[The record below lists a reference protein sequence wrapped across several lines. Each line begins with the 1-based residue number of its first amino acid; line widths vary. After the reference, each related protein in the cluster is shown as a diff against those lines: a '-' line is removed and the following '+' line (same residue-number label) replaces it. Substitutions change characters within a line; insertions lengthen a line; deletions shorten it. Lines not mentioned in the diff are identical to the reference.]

1 MQNIPKWW
9 MIHGLRTIPII
20 YCFRYWK
27 LKYIDIVLKHPPGW
41 KIHLQSMTRWP
52 SAWWHCRPLPAL
64 QTCERCL
71 NWRWRYS
78 EKKISVDEHP
88 KFRFLR
94 QKYTSARMWCIRIG
108 RWCGQRSPCS
118 WNVKLLSQHF
128 QTLLTC
134 LPDLVT
140 TGTAP
145 LSNVVT
151 LCKCCQ

>member
-64 QTCERCL
+64 QTCEPCL
-71 NWRWRYS
+71 MMFKLKMTVLREEDLCGWAS
-78 EKKISVDEHP
+78 QVQVFAAKIYISQDVVYPHWQMVRAKEP
-88 KFRFLR
+88 MFL
-94 QKYTSARMWCIRIG
+94 KCEIIVATFSNIAYMFARSCDHWHR
-108 RWCGQRSPCS
+108 
-118 WNVKLLSQHF
+118 
-128 QTLLTC
+128 
-134 LPDLVT
+134 T
-140 TGTAP
+140 TF
-145 LSNVVT
+145 
-151 LCKCCQ
+151 